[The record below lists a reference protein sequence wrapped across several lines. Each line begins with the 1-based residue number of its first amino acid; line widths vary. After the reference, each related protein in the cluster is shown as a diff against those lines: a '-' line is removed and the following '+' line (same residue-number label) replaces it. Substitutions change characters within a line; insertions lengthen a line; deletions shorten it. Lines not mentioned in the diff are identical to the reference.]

1 MAILTELPADGENT
15 DDRQIQPM
23 EHEIQNGD
31 DSGRDI
37 GRVRKNDWKKKLIKK
52 FIVNE
57 V

>member
-37 GRVRKNDWKKKLIKK
+37 GRVRNNDRKKINLKNYT
-52 FIVNE
+52 
-57 V
+57 